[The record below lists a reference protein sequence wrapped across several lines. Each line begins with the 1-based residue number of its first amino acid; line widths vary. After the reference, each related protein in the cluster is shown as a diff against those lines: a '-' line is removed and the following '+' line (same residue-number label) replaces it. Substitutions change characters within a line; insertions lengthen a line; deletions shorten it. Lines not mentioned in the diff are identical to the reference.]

1 MFTDDDRRHLY
12 DDLEA
17 HLGSRS
23 AAILMAHL
31 PPAGWAE
38 LATRADLDAQGV
50 ATRGEMAALGSELR
64 GEMAQLRGEMGEL
77 KGELKGEIAELRA
90 EVHSLL
96 PKLIA
101 ANIASMIGVA
111 GLVLAATS
119 LAA

>member
-50 ATRGEMAALGSELR
+50 ATRGEMA
-64 GEMAQLRGEMGEL
+64 QLRGEMGEL
-77 KGELKGEIAELRA
+77 KGELKGEIAELRG